1 MTAPGIW
8 CQTGSNRA
16 VDLIN
21 PRPEMIDLKVDVAEG
36 LARIARFSGQ
46 ITSGPYSVAQHC
58 VMGADALMRETGDT
72 TLAAAFLLH
81 DAHEAYIGDITSPAA
96 AAIIA
101 AAGQMAA
108 IGYPTTLPAGDTA
121 FAQTHS
127 APGPAASAYTKA
139 GIALLKYRLD
149 AAIFAAAGMPW
160 PLRSNE
166 QAAIKAMDLRMLATE
181 RRHLLGPSPYP
192 WHSDVEK
199 AQPIRLVGKFPL
211 WPWPEAADV
220 WLSRL
225 RTWLPDACP
234 RTANSARRRAA

>member
-1 MTAPGIW
+1 MNSPSVW
-8 CQTGSNRA
+8 CQTGSNRG

-36 LARIARFSGQ
+36 LARIARFAGQ

-58 VMGADALMRETGDT
+58 VMGADALLRETGDT

-96 AAIIA
+96 AAIIRATGAACYAGLDARMITLHPNRA
-101 AAGQMAA
+101 AAQAVW
-108 IGYPTTLPAGDTA
+108 
-121 FAQTHS
+121 AQKN
-127 APGPAASAYTKA
+127 AKA
-139 GIALLKYRLD
+139 GIAALKYNLD
-149 AAIFAAAGMPW
+149 AAIYRAAGLDW
-160 PLRSNE
+160 PLPAVASIT
-166 QAAIKAMDLRMLATE
+166 IKAMDMRMLATE

-192 WHSDVEK
+192 WHEDVEK

-234 RTANSARRRAA
+234 RTANSTRRRAA